1 MKRVEERIRHNVSLR
16 KGDMV
21 RVMRGKDRE
30 EFHNKSA
37 RVLSV
42 DSVTRKVTVEH
53 AHMIKRHT
61 RPNPSKNIKGGIVER
76 EGPIAISNVM
86 LVCPSCGKPTRIG
99 HNRLA
104 DGSRVR
110 ICRRCNASVDK

>member
-1 MKRVEERIRHNVSLR
+1 MKREEDKIRHNVSLR

-21 RVMRGKDRE
+21 RVMRGSDRE
-30 EFHNKSA
+30 DFRHKTA

-42 DSVTRKVTVEH
+42 DSVAMKVTVEH

-76 EGPIAISNVM
+76 ESAIHISNVM
-86 LVCPSCGKPTRIG
+86 LVCPGCNRPTRIG

-110 ICRRCNASVDK
+110 ICRRCGVTLDK

>member
-1 MKRVEERIRHNVSLR
+1 MKRVAEKIRQNISLR

-21 RVMRGKDRE
+21 RVMRGKDRD

-42 DSVTRKVTVEH
+42 DSVKMKVTVEH
-53 AHMIKRHT
+53 AHMI
-61 RPNPSKNIKGGIVER
+61 NQ
-76 EGPIAISNVM
+76 
-86 LVCPSCGKPTRIG
+86 PTRIG

-110 ICRRCNASVDK
+110 ICRRCGLSVDK

>member
-1 MKRVEERIRHNVSLR
+1 MKRVAEKIRNKISLR

-21 RVMRGKDRE
+21 RVMRGKDRD

-42 DSVTRKVTVEH
+42 DLIKMRVTVEH
-53 AHMIKRHT
+53 AHMMKRHT
-61 RPNPSKNIKGGIVER
+61 RPNQAKNIKGGIVER
-76 EGPIAISNVM
+76 EGPIHISNVM
-86 LVCPSCGKPTRIG
+86 LVCPSCNKPTRIG
-99 HNRLA
+99 NNRLA

-110 ICRRCNASVDK
+110 ICRRCGATVDK